1 MSQIATDRHTLGQR
15 DTLVS
20 VKGNLLLAI
29 ERGEFR
35 LLGLAGPGAD
45 CVVPVFQ
52 TQFFANPNGPET
64 AWRAN
69 APDLSHVAL
78 LRPAA
83 ATVSFF

>member
-1 MSQIATDRHTLGQR
+1 DSHTLRQR
-15 DTLVS
+15 DTVVT

-35 LLGLAGPGAD
+35 LFGPAGPGAD

-52 TQFFANPNGPET
+52 TQLLADPDWPKAT
-64 AWRAN
+64 RRAN

-78 LRPAA
+78 LR
-83 ATVSFF
+83 SD